1 MSIMMHENTSLKLTG
16 VVSLLSIHRLVFVMV
31 HTVLCEVRTD
41 YTLRTF
47 SSILIT
53 PKQCSIVSITL
64 CHRRSMHLGTFKFYK
79 NFIHIRQYFYFS
91 Q

>member
-1 MSIMMHENTSLKLTG
+1 MMHGNTSLKLTG
-16 VVSLLSIHRLVFVMV
+16 AVSLLSIHRLVFVMV

-47 SSILIT
+47 SSILKP
-53 PKQCSIVSITL
+53 PKHCSIFSISL
-64 CHRRSMHLGTFKFYK
+64 CHRRSMHPGTFKFYK
-79 NFIHIRQYFYFS
+79 NFIYVRQCFYFS